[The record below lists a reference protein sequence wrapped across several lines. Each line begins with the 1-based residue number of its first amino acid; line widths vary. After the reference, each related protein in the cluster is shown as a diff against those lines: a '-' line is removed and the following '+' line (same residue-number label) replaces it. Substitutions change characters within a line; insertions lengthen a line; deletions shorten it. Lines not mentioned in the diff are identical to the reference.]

1 MNAKGKIEK
10 MLQETWPYKFDVI
23 ELKGMLY
30 SEYLIKLG
38 DSDGNMARALR
49 IHYRVDDDL
58 IKEFRELLKRSIN
71 N

>member
-1 MNAKGKIEK
+1 M
-10 MLQETWPYKFDVI
+10 I